1 MGRLSH
7 FEITADDPERAA
19 AFYRKAFGWEFND
32 WGGPFK
38 YLLATTGPKDQ
49 VGIDGAIM
57 PRHET
62 KQAVINMISVDN
74 WEQGAKAVK
83 DAGGK
88 VLGDKQAVP
97 GQGYFAYCRDTEGN
111 AFGIFEANSS
121 AAQATASVG
130 GGAQETPKQS

>member
-19 AFYRKAFGWEFND
+19 DFYRKAFGWEFND

-49 VGIDGAIM
+49 IGIDGAIM
-57 PRHET
+57 PRHHT
-62 KQAVINMISVDN
+62 NQPVINTISVDK
-74 WEQGAKAVK
+74 WEVGAQAVK

-88 VLGDKQAVP
+88 VLSDKDAIP
-97 GQGYFAYCRDTEGN
+97 GQGYFAYCHDTEGN
-111 AFGIFEANSS
+111 VFGIFEAN
-121 AAQATASVG
+121 AAAGQATAPVG
-130 GGAQETPKQS
+130 AAQEKPEQT

>member
-1 MGRLSH
+1 MGRVSH

-57 PRHET
+57 PRHQT
-62 KQAVINMISVDN
+62 KQAVINTISVDK
-74 WEQGAKAVK
+74 WEAGAQAVK
-83 DAGGK
+83 DAGGT
-88 VLGDKQAVP
+88 VLSDKDAVP

-111 AFGIFEANSS
+111 VFGIFEAN
-121 AAQATASVG
+121 AAVTAPVG
-130 GGAQETPKQS
+130 VAQETKQT

>member
-38 YLLATTGPKDQ
+38 YLLATTGAKDQ

-62 KQAVINMISVDN
+62 KQAVINTISVDN

>member
-7 FEITADDPERAA
+7 FEITADDPDRAA

-57 PRHET
+57 PRHHT
-62 KQAVINMISVDN
+62 KQAVINTISVDK
-74 WEQGAKAVK
+74 WEDGARAVS

-88 VLGDKQAVP
+88 VLSEKDAVP

-111 AFGIFEANSS
+111 VFGIFEADPTAKATAPVG
-121 AAQATASVG
+121 AAQ
-130 GGAQETPKQS
+130 EKPKQS

>member
-1 MGRLSH
+1 MGRVSH
-7 FEITADDPERAA
+7 FEITADDPDRAA

-57 PRHET
+57 ERGDRG
-62 KQAVINMISVDN
+62 QAVINTISVDH
-74 WEQGAKAVK
+74 WEDGARAVTE
-83 DAGGK
+83 AGGT
-88 VLGDKQAVP
+88 LLMDKDAVP

-111 AFGIFEANSS
+111 IFGIFEANPNAGKES
-121 AAQATASVG
+121 ASVG
-130 GGAQETPKQS
+130 AHEKAGQS

>member
-57 PRHET
+57 PRHHT
-62 KQAVINMISVDN
+62 NQAVINTISVDK
-74 WEQGAKAVK
+74 WEDGARAVS

-88 VLGDKQAVP
+88 VLSEKDAVP

-111 AFGIFEANSS
+111 VFGIFEANSS
-121 AAQATASVG
+121 AAQAPASVG
-130 GGAQETPKQS
+130 SAQETPKQS

>member
-1 MGRLSH
+1 MGRVSH

-57 PRHET
+57 ARHQT
-62 KQAVINMISVDN
+62 KQAVINTITVDK
-74 WEQGAKAVK
+74 WEAGAQAVK
-83 DAGGK
+83 EAGGT
-88 VLGDKQAVP
+88 VLSDKDAVP

-111 AFGIFEANSS
+111 VFGIFEAN
-121 AAQATASVG
+121 AAAAPATAPVG
-130 GGAQETPKQS
+130 AAHEKPKQA